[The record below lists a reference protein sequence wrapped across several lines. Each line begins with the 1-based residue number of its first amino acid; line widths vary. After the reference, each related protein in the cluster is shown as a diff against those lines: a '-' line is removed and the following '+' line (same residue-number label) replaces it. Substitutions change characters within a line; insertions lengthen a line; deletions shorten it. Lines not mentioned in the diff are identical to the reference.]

1 MNFLCF
7 TLQLDP
13 MNILFSYFTS
23 INVFFMV
30 KTRTPHPSFSP
41 FSLYGIHKIMRII
54 EYTIRKQSM
63 DSKFKLTYEFT
74 KNKLSL
80 FTCFIC
86 ILSIP
91 ILLIHFTPKRLNTA
105 IIHVQTDIPF
115 KIRDSKKAKNGLSI
129 WNKQVN
135 TIFLIIHLSSSR
147 KIENKNITVA
157 LNEVIIKV

>member
-1 MNFLCF
+1 
-7 TLQLDP
+7 
-13 MNILFSYFTS
+13 
-23 INVFFMV
+23 
-30 KTRTPHPSFSP
+30 
-41 FSLYGIHKIMRII
+41 
-54 EYTIRKQSM
+54 M

-86 ILSIP
+86 ILSI
-91 ILLIHFTPKRLNTA
+91 LLIHFTPKRLNTA
-105 IIHVQTDIPF
+105 IIHVQTDIPL
-115 KIRDSKKAKNGLSI
+115 KYAILRRRKMVYQSR
-129 WNKQVN
+129 NKQVN

>member
-1 MNFLCF
+1 
-7 TLQLDP
+7 
-13 MNILFSYFTS
+13 
-23 INVFFMV
+23 
-30 KTRTPHPSFSP
+30 
-41 FSLYGIHKIMRII
+41 
-54 EYTIRKQSM
+54 M

-115 KIRDSKKAKNGLSI
+115 KIRD
-129 WNKQVN
+129 
-135 TIFLIIHLSSSR
+135 
-147 KIENKNITVA
+147 
-157 LNEVIIKV
+157 

>member
-105 IIHVQTDIPF
+105 IIHVQIDIPF

-129 WNKQVN
+129 
-135 TIFLIIHLSSSR
+135 
-147 KIENKNITVA
+147 
-157 LNEVIIKV
+157 

>member
-147 KIENKNITVA
+147 KIENKSITYS
-157 LNEVIIKV
+157 IK

>member
-86 ILSIP
+86 ILSI
-91 ILLIHFTPKRLNTA
+91 LLIHFTPKRLNTA
-105 IIHVQTDIPF
+105 IIHVQTTFPLKYAILRRR
-115 KIRDSKKAKNGLSI
+115 KMVYQSR
-129 WNKQVN
+129 NKQVN

>member
-1 MNFLCF
+1 
-7 TLQLDP
+7 
-13 MNILFSYFTS
+13 
-23 INVFFMV
+23 
-30 KTRTPHPSFSP
+30 
-41 FSLYGIHKIMRII
+41 
-54 EYTIRKQSM
+54 M

-115 KIRDSKKAKNGLSI
+115 KIRDSKKAKMVYQSR
-129 WNKQVN
+129 NKQVN